1 MASTISND
9 RVSNKLIIEDL
20 DLKGKCVLIRV
31 DFNGQM
37 NKEIKQKIDKDAVD
51 KVRASLSNLGDVCSK
66 SIQKKLDKAKTKHF
80 EIYLQIDFIVTNDY
94 LDLDIGQQSIEK
106 PFCEAI
112 KQAKTIIW
120 NYSTGVFEHDQF
132 ANGTQK
138 KYLRLLLNKP
148 NNIL

>member
-31 DFNGQM
+31 DFNGQ
-37 NKEIKQKIDKDAVD
+37 I
-51 KVRASLSNLGDVCSK
+51 
-66 SIQKKLDKAKTKHF
+66 LDKAKTKRF
-80 EIYLQIDFIVTNDY
+80 EIYLQIDFFVANDY

-132 ANGTQK
+132 ANGTKEIFTAVAEQTK
-138 KYLRLLLNKP
+138 QHTITIIGGDDTATACNKFGF
-148 NNIL
+148 ID

>member
-31 DFNGQM
+31 DFNGQ
-37 NKEIKQKIDKDAVD
+37 I
-51 KVRASLSNLGDVCSK
+51 
-66 SIQKKLDKAKTKHF
+66 LDKAKTKHF
-80 EIYLQIDFIVTNDY
+80 EIYLQIDFIVANDY
-94 LDLDIGQQSIEK
+94 LDLDIGQQLIEK